1 MAGLGVGASLRDSS
15 RLLRSRSGPAI
26 ALGAGIV
33 LAAISVCCGTGV
45 VMTPWLICELI
56 ALQLAQA
63 VDRPFARRRTW
74 ISAGVILLGAVLL
87 TSSVGWVTW
96 LGVGTDAGMHGVA
109 GLFAAASALV
119 AVVFMLPFLYAP
131 LLLVEGRAGLGG
143 AVLESARLV
152 VAGGALPHLRLSLTA
167 NLVQI
172 APLLIAALSA
182 LAFAESDQA
191 PLWALLSLP
200 LLSFSVPLGQGM
212 LVSAYVARRH
222 EIANPRRTRV
232 AGRPPVALVV
242 VWAVVVT
249 APTLSF
255 GLLGTSLV
263 RPSRLSLGSLPE
275 QAEPIAQ
282 LTGLERPESVYPPGT
297 ALEISAD
304 RRAVRVI
311 ASDGGGAGTL
321 SLRES
326 SPIDSVRVGRVRDR
340 YGIEVSQAGR
350 SQLTWIDRAGVRTD
364 DDLRARLLDR
374 LPGSALW
381 LMLASLVLTA
391 SALLPVMGSLG
402 ELRRLYTLEAG
413 ARPAGRDISLR
424 RGVTIRRA
432 FAIALVLAPLA
443 VLSLYWG
450 ARSVVS

>member
-1 MAGLGVGASLRDSS
+1 MASPGVGASLRHSS
-15 RLLRSRSGPAI
+15 RLLRSRTGPAI

-33 LAAISVCCGTGV
+33 LASISVCCGTGV
-45 VMTPWLICELI
+45 LMTPWLMCELI

-96 LGVGTDAGMHGVA
+96 LGVGTGAGTHGVA
-109 GLFAAASALV
+109 GLFVAASALV
-119 AVVFMLPFLYAP
+119 AVVFVLPFLYAP

-152 VAGGALPHLRLSLTA
+152 VAGGALPHLQLSLTA
-167 NLVQI
+167 NVVQI
-172 APLLIAALSA
+172 APLLLAALSA
-182 LAFAESDQA
+182 FSFAEPDQA

-200 LLSFSVPLGQGM
+200 LLSLSVPLGQGM
-212 LVSAYVARRH
+212 LVSAYVARRD

-242 VWAVVVT
+242 VWAVLVT

-263 RPSRLSLGSLPE
+263 RPSRLPVGSLPGE
-275 QAEPIAQ
+275 AEPIAQ
-282 LTGLERPESVYPPGT
+282 LTGLDRRQSVYPPGT
-297 ALEISAD
+297 ALEIVAD
-304 RRAVRVI
+304 RHAVRVI

-321 SLRES
+321 TLRGS
-326 SPIDSVRVGRVRDR
+326 APIDSVQVGRVRDN
-340 YGIEVSQAGR
+340 YGIQVSQAGR

-391 SALLPVMGSLG
+391 SALLPVMASLG
-402 ELRRLYTLEAG
+402 ELRRLYTLEPG
-413 ARPAGRDISLR
+413 ARPAGRDISQR
-424 RGVTIRRA
+424 RAVTIRRA

-450 ARSVVS
+450 ARSVLG